1 MEISLADLK
10 IVIIF
15 ALFVYSIVILSFYF
29 NYYIFGMIILSIL
42 MLMFLVP
49 YFYGAPWF
57 PSEQSVVKK
66 MVDMA
71 KIRTGDTVYDLG
83 SGDARILIEAARR
96 NKKIAKL
103 IGVEINPF
111 ANMLSK
117 ILLKI
122 SGCENRIEIRRQDLF
137 KTNLKDADVIFV
149 FLLQK
154 TNNRLEKKLKKEL
167 KKGTRVV
174 SHLWKFKNIRLVS
187 TDERLK
193 VYLYRA

>member
-1 MEISLADLK
+1 MKISLADLK
-10 IVIIF
+10 IVIVF
-15 ALFVYSIVILSFYF
+15 ALFVYSIVLLSFYF

-57 PSEQSVVKK
+57 PSEQSVVKR

-71 KIRTGDTVYDLG
+71 KIRSSDIVYDLG

-122 SGCENRIEIRRQDLF
+122 SGCGNRIEIRRQDLF

-174 SHLWKFKNIRLVS
+174 SHLWKFKNMKLVS
-187 TDERLK
+187 ADERLK
-193 VYLYRA
+193 VYLYKA

>member
-1 MEISLADLK
+1 MKISLADLK
-10 IVIIF
+10 IVVIF

-29 NYYIFGMIILSIL
+29 NYYLFGMIILSIL

-57 PSEQSVVKK
+57 PSERAVVKK

-71 KIRTGDTVYDLG
+71 KIRSSDAVYDLG

-111 ANMLSK
+111 AIMISK
-117 ILLKI
+117 IFLKI
-122 SGCENRIEIRRQDLF
+122 SGFESRIEIRRQNLF
-137 KTNLKDADVIFV
+137 KTDLKDADVIFV

-154 TNNRLEKKLKKEL
+154 TNNRLEKKLRKGL

-174 SHLWKFKNIRLVS
+174 SHLWKFENMKLVRA
-187 TDERLK
+187 DERLK